1 MQLSMPTQGTH
12 PGDSGLSALDYAL
25 TGHVTVPPDLG
36 VFLPTTRRLHPA
48 LCTFISGAFYEDR
61 LRPAPGTDQRVV
73 RRATG
78 WDGGAGG
85 EGHGSHGPRRTD
97 VRSVPLEA
105 GLPCPRPARRQR
117 PAQDEEVAA
126 IARLVDALLGRTVTD
141 LDGRPAGA
149 LTLDDILV
157 VAPYNLQVRAL
168 EAALPAGARVGTV
181 DSIQGQEARVAI
193 VSLTA
198 SDAETAGRGLEF
210 VLDRRRLNVAISR
223 AQSLAIVVG
232 SPSLA
237 RARCGTVQMR
247 LRTRCAGSRTGDG
260 LQGVVAARP
269 ARIRLP
275 FELAGRTSRSRH
287 RYEPGALGRRGVL
300 RPWSTSRSA

>member
-1 MQLSMPTQGTH
+1 MDEAGQVSLANLVGMAPSAASLVLLGDPTQLSMPTQGAH
-12 PGDSGLSALDYAL
+12 PGESGLSALDYAL

-36 VFLPTTRRLHPA
+36 VFLPTTRRLHPD

-73 RRATG
+73 RRRKG
-78 WDGGAGG
+78 SGMGGARGG
-85 EGHGSHGPRRTD
+85 KDTAPIGAPTAAPTSDPTPD
-97 VRSVPLEA
+97 PIPLEA
-105 GLPCPRPARRQR
+105 GLLHVPVPHDGNGQR
-117 PAQDEEVAA
+117 SDEEVAA
-126 IARLVDALLGRTVTD
+126 IARLVDALLGRPVTD

-168 EAALPAGARVGTV
+168 EAALPAGSRVGTV
-181 DSIQGQEARVAI
+181 DRFQGQEARVAI

-237 RARCGTVQMR
+237 RARCGTVEQMR
-247 LRTRCAGSRTGDG
+247 LLNTLC
-260 LQGVVAARP
+260 LVEQ
-269 ARIRLP
+269 L
-275 FELAGRTSRSRH
+275 
-287 RYEPGALGRRGVL
+287 GA
-300 RPWSTSRSA
+300 PTTAWP